1 MVYIVK
7 LTQLTD
13 ANRARELIDNK
24 WNFIQP
30 ISVD

>member
-13 ANRARELIDNK
+13 SKRARVLIDNK
-24 WNFIQP
+24 WNFIQL